1 MAFADFGVSAMISVK
16 AKARVIR
23 KADMEQKKSTQNT
36 ISMHGGRTASSPKT
50 GGGGGHGP
58 AVSGSGMDRRVEKKK
73 TPWKKVAIAAAVVAG
88 GVFVSQMVMDASG
101 GRSFKVAESR
111 VVISSVTT
119 GTFEDFIPVR
129 GRVTPLKTVF
139 LDAVEGGRVERIL
152 VEDGTLLKKGDLIVE
167 LSNANLQESFTA
179 NETRVTEQLNNM
191 RSQEL
196 QLEQNRLGHKRNL
209 VDFNYEIKR
218 LTRLVERER
227 ELVKT
232 SAIPQSKLDDTEDL
246 LEYNIN
252 RRDLTLESQATDA
265 RLQESQLT
273 FLREAA
279 ARLEESLVVARR
291 NLDALNVRAPVD
303 GKLSGFNVEIGQSIP
318 RGERL
323 GQIDDPLNYK
333 LTANIDE
340 FYLGRVDIGQAA
352 TFERGGNSYQ
362 MKIAKIYPQVAN
374 GQFEVDF
381 VFDGD
386 QPEGIRRGQTL
397 QTKLTLG
404 DSTKAT
410 LIPNGAFF
418 QDTGGNWIFVVTAD
432 GGEAVKRNVRLGRR
446 NSRYVEVLEGLEVG
460 ERVVTSPYTSFVDM
474 DRLKLGAD

>member
-1 MAFADFGVSAMISVK
+1 
-16 AKARVIR
+16 
-23 KADMEQKKSTQNT
+23 MEQKKSNENT
-36 ISMHGGRTASSPKT
+36 ISMHGGRRAAGGPGPSTA
-50 GGGGGHGP
+50 
-58 AVSGSGMDRRVEKKK
+58 ASGAGMDRRVEKKK
-73 TPWKKVAIAAAVVAG
+73 TPWKKVAIAAAVIAG
-88 GVFVSQMVMDASG
+88 GVFVSQIVMDASG

-111 VVISSVTT
+111 VVISTVSQ

-227 ELVKT
+227 ELVK
-232 SAIPQSKLDDTEDL
+232 SNVIPQSKVDDTEDL

-265 RLQESQLT
+265 KLQESQME
-273 FLREAA
+273 FLREAG
-279 ARLEESLVVARR
+279 ARLEQSLVVARR

-340 FYLGRVDIGQAA
+340 FYLGRVDIGQEAN
-352 TFERGGNSYQ
+352 FERGGSNYK
-362 MKIAKIYPQVAN
+362 MAIAKIYPQVAN

-381 VFDGD
+381 VFEGT

-404 DSTKAT
+404 DATMAT
-410 LIPNGAFF
+410 LVPNGAFF
-418 QDTGGNWIFVVTAD
+418 QDTGGNWVFVVTAD
-432 GGEAVKRNVRLGRR
+432 GSEAVKRNVRLGRR
-446 NSRYVEVLEGLEVG
+446 NSRFIEVLDGLQVG
-460 ERVVTSPYTSFVDM
+460 DRVVTSPYTSFVDM
-474 DRLKLGAD
+474 DRLKLGSD

>member
-1 MAFADFGVSAMISVK
+1 
-16 AKARVIR
+16 
-23 KADMEQKKSTQNT
+23 MEQKKSNENT
-36 ISMHGGRTASSPKT
+36 ISMHGGRRT
-50 GGGGGHGP
+50 GGAQSSGGSGP
-58 AVSGSGMDRRVEKKK
+58 KGPVSGAGMDRRVEKKK
-73 TPWKKVAIAAAVVAG
+73 TPWKTVAIAAAVIVG
-88 GVFVSQMVMDASG
+88 GIFISQVVMDASG

-111 VVISSVTT
+111 IVISEVST

-139 LDAVEGGRVERIL
+139 LDAIEGGRIDRVL

-218 LTRLVERER
+218 LTRLFERER
-227 ELVKT
+227 ELVK
-232 SAIPQSKLDDTEDL
+232 SSVIPQTKLDDTADL
-246 LEYNIN
+246 LQYNIN
-252 RRDLTLESQATDA
+252 LRNLTLESQATDA
-265 RLQESQLT
+265 KLQESQME
-273 FLREAA
+273 FLREAST
-279 ARLEESLVVARR
+279 RLEQSLVVARR

-340 FYLGRVDIGQAA
+340 FYLGRVDIGQEAN
-352 TFERGGNSYQ
+352 FERDSDNYR

-381 VFDGD
+381 VFDGE
-386 QPEGIRRGQTL
+386 QPDGIRRGQTL

-404 DSTKAT
+404 DATKAT

-432 GGEAVKRNVRLGRR
+432 GSQAVKRNVRLGRR
-446 NSRYVEVLEGLEVG
+446 NSRFIEVLDGLEVG

-474 DRLKLGAD
+474 DRLKLGDD